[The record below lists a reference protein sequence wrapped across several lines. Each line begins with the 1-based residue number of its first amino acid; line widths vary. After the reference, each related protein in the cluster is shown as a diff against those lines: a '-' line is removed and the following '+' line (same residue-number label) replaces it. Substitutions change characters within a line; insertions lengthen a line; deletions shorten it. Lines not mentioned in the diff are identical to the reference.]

1 VPVVKVATREAQLRR
16 RVRAHLKKLGYSK
29 DENGELVPPRL
40 DKDAYRLIHAPQRAE
55 RLEREALFLKSKAGT
70 LIDNFAEGSEVD
82 LDKLRVRLELIE
94 QATWQSDLFR
104 FATLLWSIP
113 VSNGFGR
120 RMRYLVW
127 DDYSRKLIGLFALG
141 DPVFNLGARDRLVGW
156 TSSERAARLANVLDG
171 YVIGAVPPF
180 NLLLGGKLI
189 TSLIRTREVVEDFRE
204 RYGRTEGL
212 ISGMAKN
219 AHLVAVTTTSA
230 LGRSSQYNRLRLGGI
245 SYLEAVGYTGG
256 YGHFHFPQDLFAE
269 MRAYLR
275 ARKDAYAGN
284 NRFGDGPNW
293 RLRAIRQTLTLLG
306 MNSDLLR
313 HGFFREVYFG
323 CLADNA
329 FDILRGL
336 RKKPTYTTLLG
347 AADVARLAV
356 DRWMRPRSAR
366 DDRYRFVSRDAILAQ
381 IVGNT
386 VASVGLRQNA

>member
-1 VPVVKVATREAQLRR
+1 VTVATREAQLRR
-16 RVRAHLKKLGYSK
+16 RVRAHLRKLGYTK

-55 RLEREALFLKSKAGT
+55 RLEREARFVESNARE
-70 LIDNFAEGSEVD
+70 LIGNFAEGPEVD
-82 LDKLRVRLELIE
+82 LDKLSVRLEMIE
-94 QATWQSDLFR
+94 HSTWQSDLFR

-127 DDYSRKLIGLFALG
+127 DDHSHKLIGLFALG

-171 YVIGAVPPF
+171 YVVGAVPPF
-180 NLLLGGKLI
+180 NYLLGGKLVA
-189 TSLIRTREVVEDFRE
+189 SLIRTQEVVENFRD

-212 ISGMAKN
+212 ISGTAKN

-245 SYLEAVGYTGG
+245 NYLEAVGYTGG
-256 YGHFHFPQDLFAE
+256 YGHFHFPQELFAE

-275 ARKDAYAGN
+275 ARKNPYAAN

-306 MNSDLLR
+306 MNSDLLK
-313 HGFFREVYFG
+313 HGFSREVYFG

-329 FDILRGL
+329 LEILRGL
-336 RKKPTYTTLLG
+336 RKRPRYGTLLA
-347 AADVARLAV
+347 AADVARLAI
-356 DRWMRPRSAR
+356 DRWMRPRRTR
-366 DDRYRFVSRDAILAQ
+366 DDRYRFVSREAILAQ
-381 IVGNT
+381 VLGNA
-386 VASVGLRQNA
+386 VSLHSLRKRA